1 MTIVSNKAA
10 RLLRAGKFGKSNI
23 EITGVGGGVTHP
35 DWVFSI
41 DFPGIDGDRLNVL
54 AHGIN
59 GLGIHVEQQNLQIL
73 SEHFPETDVSKFSN
87 PGGGN

>member
-1 MTIVSNKAA
+1 M
-10 RLLRAGKFGKSNI
+10 
-23 EITGVGGGVTHP
+23 THP

-59 GLGIHVEQQNLQIL
+59 GLGIHVEPQNLQIL

-87 PGGGN
+87 PGGGD